1 MKRRLVIM
9 DNNSV
14 KIRKSGHSTI
24 LTVPKSIKPEAD
36 TYNVYQGKDGVI
48 VYIPKHT
55 NPFKDEKIIR
65 KYRNSYQK
73 EEMGGHL
80 LGNEL

>member
-1 MKRRLVIM
+1 M

-24 LTVPKSIKPEAD
+24 LTVPKSIKPGAD

-55 NPFKDEKIIR
+55 NPFKDK
-65 KYRNSYQK
+65 KS
-73 EEMGGHL
+73 
-80 LGNEL
+80 